1 MRYIAAYLLLQT
13 GGNASPGAADIKKVL
28 NAGGVEI
35 DEERLT
41 KFLSEVEGKS
51 IDELIATGA
60 GKLSSVSVA
69 STRHRRLKS

>member
-1 MRYIAAYLLLQT
+1 MKLGQLSCWIT
-13 GGNASPGAADIKKVL
+13 VGGMCLSEF
-28 NAGGVEI
+28 GVEI

-69 STRHRRLKS
+69 STRHRRCLGFLWGFPTRPG